1 MQVFDSNE
9 KIGIY
14 YFYPDGVPMGTGAL
28 HAGVFYSKVEL
39 GVLVTELSTQGPPTK
54 MCRASMARWR

>member
-14 YFYPDGVPMGTGAL
+14 YFYPRGVPAGTGAL

-39 GVLVTELSTQGPPTK
+39 GRRPTLSRRHQSVEP
-54 MCRASMARWR
+54 RRSL